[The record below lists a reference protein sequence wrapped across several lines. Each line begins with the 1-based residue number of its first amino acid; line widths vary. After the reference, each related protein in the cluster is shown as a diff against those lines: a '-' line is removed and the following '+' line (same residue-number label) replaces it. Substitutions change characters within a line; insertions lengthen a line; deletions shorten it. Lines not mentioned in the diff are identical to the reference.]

1 MPRIVK
7 YVTYEEKNKD
17 GVVVEEEFFEVE
29 QGMTE
34 EERKVS
40 QDSAMIHQLAN
51 PLPVEDFMTGESLEY
66 DPEGNLIEED
76 GEE

>member
-1 MPRIVK
+1 MPKIVK
-7 YVTYEEKNKD
+7 YVTYEKKNKD

-34 EERKVS
+34 EEIKTS
-40 QDSAMIHQLAN
+40 QDSAMIQQLAN
-51 PLPVEDFMTGESLEY
+51 PNPVEDFMTGESLEY

>member
-1 MPRIVK
+1 MPKIVK
-7 YVTYEEKNKD
+7 HVTYEKKNKD
-17 GVVVEEEFFEVE
+17 GVVVEEDFFEVE

-40 QDSAMIHQLAN
+40 QDSAMIQQLASPN
-51 PLPVEDFMTGESLEY
+51 PVEDFMKGKSLEY

>member
-1 MPRIVK
+1 MPKIVK
-7 YVTYEEKNKD
+7 HVTYEKKNKD
-17 GVVVEEEFFEVE
+17 GVVVEEDFFEVE

-34 EERKVS
+34 EEIKVS

-51 PLPVEDFMTGESLEY
+51 PNPVEDFMKGESLEY

>member
-1 MPRIVK
+1 MPRIEK
-7 YVTYEEKNKD
+7 YVTYEKKNKD
-17 GVVVEEEFFEVE
+17 GVVVEEEFFEVQ

-34 EERKVS
+34 EERKAS
-40 QDSAMIHQLAN
+40 QDSGMIQQLAN
-51 PLPVEDFMTGESLEY
+51 SNPVEDFMTGESLEY